1 MSDLSL
7 INNWHEKAK
16 EDYFSRYVFEYM
28 AFEAFLKKY
37 KYSEDDIYNL
47 TSNKKERSYIQ
58 ALKND
63 VSYVTQWSEL
73 VTSDQRL
80 QETATD
86 LIAFLNNE
94 PLATDSN
101 WWGCTA
107 YEHNQCPQQ
116 GIRGVIVADNDFV
129 NVVEFWYQVR
139 NNLFHAGK
147 DPDSKRDEQLVALAY
162 NTLAPFMEKVLIAE
176 MEQRTMV
183 PSSWEDFEHRFFAG
197 QAEAQVKTNNGTGCA
212 NVYELLFIDDEAL
225 PVLFEGTLIDR
236 KYIVDRVVF
245 ELTNLYGDDDLFT
258 EAWDRVKSYA
268 RTPEQRDIIRQYF
281 KPRGYFPIDDEDDN
295 D

>member
-1 MSDLSL
+1 
-7 INNWHEKAK
+7 
-16 EDYFSRYVFEYM
+16 M

-37 KYSEDDIYNL
+37 KYTEDDIRQLANN
-47 TSNKKERSYIQ
+47 SKERSYIQ

-63 VSYVTQWSEL
+63 VSYATQWSEL

-80 QETATD
+80 QETVTD

-101 WWGCTA
+101 WWGCTE
-107 YEHNQCPQQ
+107 YEHSQCPQQ
-116 GIRGVIVADNDFV
+116 GIQGVIVTDSDFV

-147 DPDSKRDEQLVALAY
+147 DPDSKRDERLVAFAY

-197 QAEAQVKTNNGTGCA
+197 QAEAQVTIKGRTACA
-212 NVYELLFIDDEAL
+212 NVYELLFIDDEYL
-225 PVLFEGTLIDR
+225 PVLFRGQLIDR
-236 KYIVDRVVF
+236 KHIVDKVVLQ
-245 ELTNLYGDDDLFT
+245 LTSLYGDDDLFK
-258 EAWDRVKSYA
+258 EEWDRVVSYA

-281 KPRGYFPIDDEDDN
+281 KPRDYFPIDDE
-295 D
+295 